1 VTTNSTRGL
10 LVAVLIVSSASLLLT
25 AVQLGMTLVRP
36 ATTQSDEQQ
45 ASLPS
50 RYDEAELARI
60 SDIFVE
66 PYNRNDVDALY
77 EILDPVAKSQVPRS
91 KLVETIG
98 KLRPTL
104 GKIESSSYVS
114 FRNISSQGLEMI
126 QLNYVVS
133 LSGGQITSGTLQIN
147 IIDRKSGPGIVGF
160 LLNGQTQ

>member
-1 VTTNSTRGL
+1 
-10 LVAVLIVSSASLLLT
+10 
-25 AVQLGMTLVRP
+25 MTLRRP
-36 ATTQSDEQQ
+36 AVTQSSDQQ

-60 SDIFVE
+60 SDRFVK

-104 GKIESSSYVS
+104 GEIESSSYVS

-133 LSGGQITSGTLQIN
+133 LSGGQFASGTLQIN
-147 IIDRKSGPGIVGF
+147 IIDRKSGSAIVGF
-160 LLNGQTQ
+160 FLNGQAQ